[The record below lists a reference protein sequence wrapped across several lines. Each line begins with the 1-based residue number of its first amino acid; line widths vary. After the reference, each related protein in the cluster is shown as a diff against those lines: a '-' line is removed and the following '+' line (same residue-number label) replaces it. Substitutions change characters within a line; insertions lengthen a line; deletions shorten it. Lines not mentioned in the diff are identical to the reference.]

1 MLLRPQTTVS
11 NTCLLQWLFRHCLI
25 NKIRKLSCYCYL
37 IFVLKVFT
45 FQVWYKELGK
55 IKPEQKL
62 PMMYLANDL
71 VQNSRKK
78 HPEVSKEFGTVMKA
92 TFAHLAAS
100 NFDLK
105 TQKSLN
111 RLISIWKERQTFDKK
126 VLSDI
131 DEAWDKRSNKYDAD
145 QTQTDPSPL
154 KKMKIE
160 NKDDQSANIDMDK
173 TSDSILKLLDL
184 LKSTDDLDTS
194 EELLSS
200 LPDLSNIS
208 QLELSPDETKE
219 KCNQVEEAE
228 NQLIEQNK
236 ILENEIQTRNYLDQL
251 MSNYILSQRK
261 LITKKKERLKNC
273 KRKLQSVEEA
283 KLHFESQLLDAALVD
298 DELDAI
304 PMPDSLDAKPKSD
317 SLDAIPMPDPK

>member
-1 MLLRPQTTVS
+1 MGS
-11 NTCLLQWLFRHCLI
+11 
-25 NKIRKLSCYCYL
+25 S
-37 IFVLKVFT
+37 
-45 FQVWYKELGK
+45 G
-55 IKPEQKL
+55 
-62 PMMYLANDL
+62 
-71 VQNSRKK
+71 
-78 HPEVSKEFGTVMKA
+78 
-92 TFAHLAAS
+92 
-100 NFDLK
+100 
-105 TQKSLN
+105 
-111 RLISIWKERQTFDKK
+111 
-126 VLSDI
+126 
-131 DEAWDKRSNKYDAD
+131 D
-145 QTQTDPSPL
+145 QTQTDPSPP

-194 EELLSS
+194 V
-200 LPDLSNIS
+200 
-208 QLELSPDETKE
+208 ELSPDETKE

-304 PMPDSLDAKPKSD
+304 PMPDSLDAKPKLD

>member
-1 MLLRPQTTVS
+1 MKLGTKDPTNMMVIKHRQIH
-11 NTCLLQWLFRHCLI
+11 LLQ
-25 NKIRKLSCYCYL
+25 
-37 IFVLKVFT
+37 
-45 FQVWYKELGK
+45 
-55 IKPEQKL
+55 
-62 PMMYLANDL
+62 
-71 VQNSRKK
+71 
-78 HPEVSKEFGTVMKA
+78 
-92 TFAHLAAS
+92 
-100 NFDLK
+100 
-105 TQKSLN
+105 
-111 RLISIWKERQTFDKK
+111 
-126 VLSDI
+126 
-131 DEAWDKRSNKYDAD
+131 
-145 QTQTDPSPL
+145 

-304 PMPDSLDAKPKSD
+304 PMPDSLDAKPKPD

>member
-1 MLLRPQTTVS
+1 M
-11 NTCLLQWLFRHCLI
+11 
-25 NKIRKLSCYCYL
+25 
-37 IFVLKVFT
+37 
-45 FQVWYKELGK
+45 G
-55 IKPEQKL
+55 
-62 PMMYLANDL
+62 

-131 DEAWDKRSNKYDAD
+131 DEAWDKRSNKYDGD
-145 QTQTDPSPL
+145 QTQSDPSPP

-160 NKDDQSANIDMDK
+160 NKDDQSANI
-173 TSDSILKLLDL
+173 
-184 LKSTDDLDTS
+184 DLDTS

-273 KRKLQSVEEA
+273 KESFNLLKRQSY
-283 KLHFESQLLDAALVD
+283 
-298 DELDAI
+298 I
-304 PMPDSLDAKPKSD
+304 
-317 SLDAIPMPDPK
+317 